1 MSEDYKK
8 QREEVKALAKRKVRL
23 VTTSNLNKLSL
34 YSKKFLE
41 IIEIKIRVLWIIYF
55 LSL

>member
-1 MSEDYKK
+1 LSEDYKK